1 MRRPQ
6 MIEPGP
12 ENLELA
18 HFPKSGLCHRC
29 ENRAH
34 ALETGAVVKQ
44 QCLELDKSV
53 KGCHA
58 WRPVR
63 PVVVIPEDEKPI
75 FGETGNSTKLNFVR
89 TAKDRDVKLMVIN
102 VRGDGISAIWRK

>member
-1 MRRPQ
+1 MKRIHQ
-6 MIEPGP
+6 IEPGP
-12 ENLELA
+12 ENKHLA

-34 ALETGAVVKQ
+34 ALETGAIIKS

-63 PVVVIPEDEKPI
+63 PVIVLPEDDQPI
-75 FGETGNSTKLNFVR
+75 FGDTGDSTKLMFVR
-89 TAKDRDVKLMVIN
+89 TVTDHDMKIMVVN
-102 VRGDGISAIWRK
+102 VRGEGISAIWRK